1 MVENQEDQVL
11 DDMETSEMLEE
22 PSENDITNVLL
33 NINSTMLT
41 MGKSLKR
48 LHEQQDKL
56 HTSAESAK
64 KAKLAS
70 HRQSESDTNKVS
82 DSEELLDDGESDK
95 TNTGEVQSEEN
106 DTLLDEIEHSL
117 NEDEKTDNPVSE
129 KLANI
134 ANKRWLQ
141 KLGDDQLK
149 EKLEKYHRPE
159 NCEKLAVTQV
169 NPEIW
174 GKLDRFAR
182 AKDLKFSRLQEQV
195 TKVGHIVLKSTEHLL
210 KAKVDSSKL
219 CPDDL
224 VRMNTDALALLGHVC
239 FEITQRRHKS
249 IKPSLHK
256 DYAMLCS
263 STVPVTSLLFGDDL
277 QTELTHICATNK
289 IGSTAGVS
297 NPAMRNRNYQ
307 SSIPRQNQGRHFLGR
322 APQPYSRTPTY
333 KYRGN
338 QRRQFN
344 QYNRETKRQDPQSR
358 K

>member
-1 MVENQEDQVL
+1 
-11 DDMETSEMLEE
+11 
-22 PSENDITNVLL
+22 
-33 NINSTMLT
+33 MLT
-41 MGKSLKR
+41 MGESLKR
-48 LHEQQDKL
+48 LHEQQNTL
-56 HTSAESAK
+56 QTSAESAK

-70 HRQSESDTNKVS
+70 YGQSESDTNRVS
-82 DSEELLDDGESDK
+82 DSEELLDTTESDN
-95 TNTGEVQSEEN
+95 TNTEAVQIEEN

-117 NEDEKTDNPVSE
+117 NEDEKTDSPVSE

-134 ANKRWLQ
+134 ANKRWLL

-174 GKLDRFAR
+174 EKLDRFAR
-182 AKDLKFSRLQEQV
+182 ARNLQFSRLQEQV

-219 CPDDL
+219 CPDEL

-239 FEITQRRHKS
+239 FEITQRRRES

-263 STVPVTSLLFGDDL
+263 YNVPVTSLLFGDDL
-277 QTELTHICATNK
+277 QTELTHICATNR
-289 IGSTAGVS
+289 IGSTAGIS
-297 NPAMRNRNYQ
+297 NPSSRNRSYQ
-307 SSIPRQNQGRHFLGR
+307 SSIPRQNQGRRFLGR

-344 QYNRETKRQDPQSR
+344 QYNQGKKRQEPLSR

>member
-1 MVENQEDQVL
+1 M
-11 DDMETSEMLEE
+11 
-22 PSENDITNVLL
+22 
-33 NINSTMLT
+33 T
-41 MGKSLKR
+41 MGESLKR

-56 HTSAESAK
+56 HTSAESAR

-82 DSEELLDDGESDK
+82 NSEELLDDRESDK
-95 TNTGEVQSEEN
+95 NTGAVQSEEN

-129 KLANI
+129 KLTNI

-174 GKLDRFAR
+174 GKLNRFAR
-182 AKDLKFSRLQEQV
+182 AKDLKFSCLQEQV

-219 CPDDL
+219 CPGDL
-224 VRMNTDALALLGHVC
+224 ARMNTNALALLGHVC
-239 FEITQRRHKS
+239 FEITQRRRES

-256 DYAMLCS
+256 DYDMLCS
-263 STVPVTSLLFGDDL
+263 PTVPVTSLLFGDDL
-277 QTELTHICATNK
+277 QTELTHIRATNK

-297 NPAMRNRNYQ
+297 NPAMQNGNYQ
-307 SSIPRQNQGRHFLGR
+307 SSIPRQNQGRHFFG
-322 APQPYSRTPTY
+322 
-333 KYRGN
+333 
-338 QRRQFN
+338 
-344 QYNRETKRQDPQSR
+344 
-358 K
+358 

>member
-1 MVENQEDQVL
+1 MAENQADNGL
-11 DDMETSEMLEE
+11 DDIESPELLDV
-22 PSENDITNVLL
+22 PPENDFASVLL
-33 NINSTMLT
+33 NINSTMMT
-41 MGKSLKR
+41 MGESLKR
-48 LHEQQDKL
+48 LHKQQDKL
-56 HTSAESAK
+56 LNPAESAK
-64 KAKLAS
+64 KAKLANS
-70 HRQSESDTNKVS
+70 RQSQSDTNHAS
-82 DSEELLDDGESDK
+82 DSEELLNVAESDK
-95 TNTGEVQSEEN
+95 ATTEAVQCEEN
-106 DTLLDEIEHSL
+106 DALLDEIEHSL

-195 TKVGHIVLKSTEHLL
+195 TKVGHIILKSTDHLL
-210 KAKVDSSKL
+210 KAKVDSSNL

-239 FEITQRRHKS
+239 FEITQRRRES
-249 IKPSLHK
+249 IKPNLHK
-256 DYAMLCS
+256 DYAMLCLS
-263 STVPVTSLLFGDDL
+263 NVPVTTLLFGDDL
-277 QTELTHICATNK
+277 QTELTHIRATNK
-289 IGSTAGVS
+289 IGSTASISSPPVRS
-297 NPAMRNRNYQ
+297 RSYQ
-307 SSIPRQNQGRHFLGR
+307 SSAPRTQGRHFLGR
-322 APQPYSRTPTY
+322 TPQPYSRAPTY

-338 QRRQFN
+338 HQRRQFN
-344 QYNRETKRQDPQSR
+344 QYTQEKKRQDPQSR

>member
-1 MVENQEDQVL
+1 
-11 DDMETSEMLEE
+11 MLEE
-22 PSENDITNVLL
+22 PSENDITNALL

-41 MGKSLKR
+41 MGESLKR

-82 DSEELLDDGESDK
+82 DSEELLDDGENDK
-95 TNTGEVQSEEN
+95 TNTGAVKSEEN

-169 NPEIW
+169 NLEIW

-182 AKDLKFSRLQEQV
+182 AKDLKFSRLQEQL

-239 FEITQRRHKS
+239 FEITQRRRES

-277 QTELTHICATNK
+277 QTELTHIRATNK

-307 SSIPRQNQGRHFLGR
+307 SSIPRQNQGAIF
-322 APQPYSRTPTY
+322 
-333 KYRGN
+333 
-338 QRRQFN
+338 
-344 QYNRETKRQDPQSR
+344 
-358 K
+358 